1 MTKSIVLGLL
11 PFLMAVCCAFQT
23 PWRTTT
29 TTTTS
34 RSTTALFA
42 KSGVENS
49 DDFMRW
55 AKASRS
61 AQAEDNVVELV
72 RPLGLVL
79 NQDERG
85 NVYVETVAPRGNA
98 ARTGKVCL
106 YTTYYIKTWYVDSS
120 VVHLLRCVFNSL
132 YIIHTTHHHDDRSR
146 RVIM

>member
-1 MTKSIVLGLL
+1 MMIKSIVFLL
-11 PFLMAVCCAFQT
+11 PFLTAVGAFQT
-23 PWRTTT
+23 PLTTPRTTVA
-29 TTTTS
+29 S
-34 RSTTALFA
+34 SSSSTTALFV
-42 KSGVENS
+42 KGGTNN

-98 ARTGKVCL
+98 ARTGKVCMQM
-106 YTTYYIKTWYVDSS
+106 YYAC
-120 VVHLLRCVFNSL
+120 LCMNVF
-132 YIIHTTHHHDDRSR
+132 Y
-146 RVIM
+146 